1 MKDVTTDPQKV
12 ERILHTAMID
22 FGQQGFL
29 KTKTDDI
36 AAQAGV
42 SKGLLFH
49 YFGSKQGLYID
60 TYHTAFDRLYT
71 IVDQQV
77 WTDATSLTDMVTRAT
92 RYKIKLQLQYPVEF
106 RFLMQAYIDT
116 PHFPPRLQKEMSTMM
131 QRTQEIGN
139 QYIAGM
145 MQKIKLRPGTRMAD
159 VLAVVNAVTSS
170 IMVQAEKDIASHGY
184 TKIEELESLIEDINR
199 QLTIVEHGF
208 LPD

>member
-12 ERILHTAMID
+12 ERILHTAMVI
-22 FGQQGFL
+22 FGQQGFI
-29 KTKTDDI
+29 KSKTDDI

-42 SKGLLFH
+42 SKGLIFH
-49 YFGSKQGLYID
+49 YFGNKQSLYID
-60 TYHTAFDRLYT
+60 TYHAAFDRLYT
-71 IVDQQV
+71 LVDQQV

-92 RYKIKLQLQYPVEF
+92 RYKIKMQLEYPVEF

-116 PHFPPRLQKEMSTMM
+116 PHFPPRLQKEMRTMM

-139 QYIAGM
+139 GYIADM
-145 MQKIKLRPGTRMAD
+145 MKKIQLRPGVQMAD

-170 IMVQAEKDIASHGY
+170 IMLQAQHAIAANHY
-184 TKIEELESLIEDINR
+184 TKIEDLESLIADIDR
-199 QLTIVEHGF
+199 QLTVVEHGF